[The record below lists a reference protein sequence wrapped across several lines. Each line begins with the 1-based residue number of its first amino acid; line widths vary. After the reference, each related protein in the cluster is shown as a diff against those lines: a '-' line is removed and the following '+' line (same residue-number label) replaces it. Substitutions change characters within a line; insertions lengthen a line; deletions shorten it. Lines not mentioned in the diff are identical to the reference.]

1 MPINRDF
8 RDLFSAF
15 SAAEVRFLVVG
26 AHAVIYYTVPRYT
39 KDLDVWIDPTPDNAE
54 KAYRALADF
63 GAPLEGVTVQDLCTP
78 GTILQIGVEPN
89 RIDVL
94 TEVDGLTFEQAW
106 DRRVSSSYGDA
117 SIGLLDLDDLILN
130 KRIVGRLQDQ
140 LDLEWLNRVKK
151 RDPEKP

>member
-39 KDLDVWIDPTPDNAE
+39 KDLDIWIDPSPGNA
-54 KAYRALADF
+54 ANTYRALAQF
-63 GAPLEGVTVQDLCTP
+63 GAPLTGVAVEDLSIP

-94 TEVDGLTFEQAW
+94 TEVEGLSFEDAW
-106 DRRVSSSYGDA
+106 TRRTLSSYGDIPI
-117 SIGLLDLDDLILN
+117 SLLNLDDLIRN
-130 KRIVGRLQDQ
+130 KQAVGRLQDQ
-140 LDLEWLNRVKK
+140 VDLEWLERARKK
-151 RDPEKP
+151 RSE

>member
-15 SAAEVRFLVVG
+15 SAAEIRFLVVG

-39 KDLDVWIDPTPDNAE
+39 KDLDIWIDPSPENAAR
-54 KAYRALADF
+54 AYRALAEF
-63 GAPLEGVTVQDLCTP
+63 GAPLTGIAVEDLSIP

-94 TEVDGLTFEQAW
+94 TEVEGLNFEDAW
-106 DRRVSSSYGDA
+106 ARRTLSSYGDVPI
-117 SIGLLDLDDLILN
+117 SLLHLDDLIRN
-130 KRIVGRLQDQ
+130 KQAVGRLQDQ
-140 LDLEWLNRVKK
+140 VDLEWLERAKKK
-151 RDPEKP
+151 RSE